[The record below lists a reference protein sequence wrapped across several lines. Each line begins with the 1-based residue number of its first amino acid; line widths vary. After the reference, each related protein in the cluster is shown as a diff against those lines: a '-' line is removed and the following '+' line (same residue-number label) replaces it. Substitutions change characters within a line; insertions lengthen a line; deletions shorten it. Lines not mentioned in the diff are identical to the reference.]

1 MTTLG
6 LTFESVLA
14 ESIVSYIEAK
24 RAVGCRFA
32 TEARALR
39 LLDRFLLAR
48 GIATPEAITPEV
60 IDSFVAS
67 RPRPD
72 PKSYNAL
79 LGIVRRFFDRLVT
92 LQLVTCSP
100 VRASARRE
108 LPRRLPFL
116 FGVPLMRQL
125 LALARELPD
134 RNRGPRRGATYH
146 AIFAVLYA
154 LGLRVGEVSRLELG
168 DLDLDRQL
176 LWIRNSKF
184 GKSRLVPF
192 GPRLG
197 ALLLTYVEESSDGRA
212 RSPEA
217 PLFTFDGRH
226 GVSTNSIRNAFRDH
240 LLPRLQPT
248 LPSGIRPPRVHD
260 LRHSFA
266 VGTLLRW
273 YRSGVDPAAR
283 LPHLSTFL
291 GHINPTAT
299 AVYLTITAELL
310 QEANRRFSLFAPGLT
325 TEVAP

>member
-1 MTTLG
+1 MTPVD
-6 LTFESVLA
+6 LTFHSVLA
-14 ESIVSYIEAK
+14 EAIGSYITAK

-32 TEARALR
+32 TEARGLR
-39 LLDRFLLAR
+39 LLDRFLLAQ
-48 GIATPEAITPEV
+48 GVTALDAITPAV
-60 IDSFVAS
+60 IEAFLAS

-72 PKSYNAL
+72 PKSANAL

-92 LQLVTCSP
+92 LQGITVSP
-100 VRASARRE
+100 VRVQARRE
-108 LPRRLPFL
+108 GPRRLPFL
-116 FGVPLMRQL
+116 FGIPEMRRL
-125 LALARELPD
+125 LALAQQLPD

-154 LGLRVGEVSRLELG
+154 LGLRVGEVSRLQRA
-168 DLDLDRQL
+168 DLDPDRQL

-192 GPRLG
+192 GPRVG
-197 ALLLTYVEESSDGRA
+197 AMLRTYIESPSGPPDP
-212 RSPEA
+212 SPQA

-226 GVSTNSIRNAFRDH
+226 GVSTNAIRNAFRDH
-240 LLPRLQPT
+240 LLPQLHLAVPPGTR
-248 LPSGIRPPRVHD
+248 SPRVHD

-273 YRSGVDPAAR
+273 YRRGVDPATR

-310 QEANRRFSLFAPGLT
+310 QEAHRRFAAFAPPLP
-325 TEVAP
+325 EVTS